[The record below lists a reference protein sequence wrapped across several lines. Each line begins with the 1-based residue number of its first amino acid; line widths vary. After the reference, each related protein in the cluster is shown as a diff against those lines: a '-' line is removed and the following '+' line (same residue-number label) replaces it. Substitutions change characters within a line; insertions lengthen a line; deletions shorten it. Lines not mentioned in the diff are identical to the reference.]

1 MNFRAEY
8 SEQQQAFR
16 SVVRTWMEHHAP
28 RGLDVPGDGSP
39 IAPDAQERI
48 KDFRRALGSQG
59 WLAPTY
65 PREIGGAGLT
75 SPLAA
80 IIVEEIQR
88 LELPSMGDNSR
99 WIPAMMV
106 WGTNDQRRRYLI
118 PALRGETIT
127 WQLFN
132 EPGSGSDLA
141 AVQTRATPDGDGFVL
156 SGEKAFI
163 TGRFDPDYLWTLV
176 VTDPNRPRHMNLGLL
191 MVDARLPGI
200 VVKTQR
206 LLMRSERRV
215 YLNDVRVPG
224 DCLVGG
230 PFQGWEI
237 AQTIL
242 EGERGGFAFRVTEE
256 GTMESINQFLQEERE
271 RS

>member
-1 MNFRAEY
+1 MDFQTGY

-16 SVVRTWMEHHAP
+16 AVVRSWMEAHAP
-28 RGLDVPGDGSP
+28 RDLDVPADGSP
-39 IAPDAQERI
+39 IAADAQERI
-48 KDFRRALGSQG
+48 KAFRLALGGQG

-65 PREIGGAGLT
+65 PKEIGGGGLT
-75 SPLAA
+75 SALAA
-80 IIVEEIQR
+80 VVVEEMRR

-106 WGTNDQRRRYLI
+106 WGTNEQRRRYLI

-141 AVQTRATPDGDGFVL
+141 AVQARATRDGDGFIL
-156 SGEKAFI
+156 SGEKSFI

-176 VTDPNRPRHMNLGLL
+176 VTDPDRPRRMNLGLM
-191 MVDARLPGI
+191 MVDAGLPGI

-206 LLMRSERRV
+206 LLMGSERRV